1 MIDIKEGIY
10 WPQVNNKVLV
20 EEKEKFVVQING
32 KTRGVIELN
41 KDTDENEVVLSIK
54 NNQTLKKYIV
64 DKEIRKKDIY
74 SKQVN
79 KYNNIIYDKKRFTF
93 NNNFFFKF

>member
-1 MIDIKEGIY
+1 MNPIIPHFTNECLEIININDDIF
-10 WPQVNNKVLV
+10 WPKINNKVLV
-20 EEKEKFVVQING
+20 EDKKKFIVQING

-64 DKEIRKKDIY
+64 DKEIRKKIFIP
-74 SKQVN
+74 N
-79 KYNNIIYDKKRFTF
+79 KLINIII
-93 NNNFFFKF
+93 

>member
-1 MIDIKEGIY
+1 MNPIIPHFTNECLEIININDDIF
-10 WPQVNNKVLV
+10 WPKINNKVLI
-20 EEKEKFVVQING
+20 EDKKKFIVQING

-64 DKEIRKKDIY
+64 DKEIRKKIFIP
-74 SKQVN
+74 N
-79 KYNNIIYDKKRFTF
+79 KLINIII
-93 NNNFFFKF
+93 